1 MIWFILVPVVFFF
14 AAREFMFDPYMNG
27 FFERFIGFVLSIM
40 LAAMFGGLVSA
51 GGALLCGL
59 AFQSSPVKIGEYP
72 LVAIRTKDGIE
83 GQFFLGTGFIQSDQY
98 YFWYRQLPNGG
109 FQPGKTYAG
118 QGVTVFEEARTDA
131 VMIAYQW
138 QLDQPWA
145 WWVSIPFSAGGTAK
159 EFRVPTG
166 TILKGY
172 SM

>member
-1 MIWFILVPVVFFF
+1 MIWFALVPVVFFF
-14 AAREFMFDPYMNG
+14 AVREFMFDSYMDG
-27 FFERFIGFVLSIM
+27 FLDRFMGFVMSLVISLI
-40 LAAMFGGLVSA
+40 AAGISA
-51 GGALLCGL
+51 GAAVLCGL
-59 AFQSSPVKIGEYP
+59 AFQSSPVKVGEYP

-118 QGVTVFEEARTDA
+118 SGVTVYEEDRKDA
-131 VMIAYQW
+131 VMVTWQW
-138 QLDQPWA
+138 QLNQPWA
-145 WWVSIPFSAGGTAK
+145 WWVSIPTSAGGTAK
-159 EFRVPTG
+159 EFHVPTG